1 MSKKFRSKLWRN
13 SFQSFWKMALGLPL
27 ELRSSSKGKIM
38 LYQIIVRNGSA
49 NHYASSDNL
58 TCAVAIFHALSK
70 TFKHIELWQGGTL
83 FQEYKN
89 I

>member
-1 MSKKFRSKLWRN
+1 
-13 SFQSFWKMALGLPL
+13 
-27 ELRSSSKGKIM
+27 M

-70 TFKHIELWQGGTL
+70 TFQHIELWQGGTL

>member
-13 SFQSFWKMALGLPL
+13 LSQSFWKMALGLPL

-70 TFKHIELWQGGTL
+70 TIKHIELWQGGTL

-89 I
+89 T